1 MRMKALCSELFSAA
15 LTRRSAAV
23 FALLGTVS
31 ILGWTLSRVA
41 PEETPAT
48 PRIAAA
54 PAPAPLP
61 AAVAAEPTARAFS
74 FRSGTTFGQL
84 FTEFGLDRTQVPVA
98 VAAVSRYVDV
108 RKVRAGEGGLAYF
121 DAAGSL
127 VELRFKVS
135 QKGWLTLTRKPAAAG
150 QSVATQAVATQA
162 VATQAV
168 ATQAVATQAVA
179 AQDRWHADWRD
190 LVRTVEVRKVEGEL
204 STFLFDDL
212 QRAGGSPQLAYSMSD
227 VLQWDLDFD
236 RDLHRGDRFGVV
248 FEEVSLDGEKSGLG
262 RVLSLYYENKGK
274 RHEAYLYGDGDGPLA
289 YFDGEGRPLQKLFLR
304 SPLPFMRVTSKFSYS
319 RLHPVLKVYRPHYGV
334 DLGAPYG
341 TPVRATS
348 GGVVTFARSAGGA
361 GLMVTLRHPQGFESS
376 YLHLSKIAPGV
387 KVGSRVSQGE
397 ILGNVG
403 NSGHSTGAHLDYRI
417 KKNGKYLDPMSLKNQ
432 EAEPIP
438 QYRLAEFLKQRD
450 RFRASLHEG
459 APLGDIQLAVAQKP
473 AVVGGSVGT
482 QTAR

>member
-1 MRMKALCSELFSAA
+1 MRMKALLSKMCTAA
-15 LTRRSAAV
+15 LTRRSAVV
-23 FALLGTVS
+23 FALLGSVCV
-31 ILGWTLSRVA
+31 LGWSLSQVA
-41 PEETPAT
+41 PNEQPVA
-48 PRIAAA
+48 PLIAAA
-54 PAPAPLP
+54 PAPAPQP
-61 AAVAAEPTARAFS
+61 AEVSSEPTARAFS

-84 FTEFGLDRTQVPVA
+84 FTEFGLDSDQVPVA

-121 DAAGSL
+121 DAAGRL

-135 QKGWLTLTRKPAAAG
+135 QKGWLTLNRKVAAG
-150 QSVATQAVATQA
+150 AGDDNWQA
-162 VATQAV
+162 
-168 ATQAVATQAVA
+168 
-179 AQDRWHADWRD
+179 HWRD
-190 LVRTVEVRKVEGEL
+190 LVKTVEVRKIEGEL

-236 RDLHRGDRFGVV
+236 RDLQLGDRFGVV
-248 FEEVSLDGEKSGLG
+248 YEEVSLDGEKSGLG
-262 RVLSLYYENKGK
+262 RVLSLYYESKGK
-274 RHEAYLYGDGDGPLA
+274 RHEAYLYGNDDGAPG

-348 GGVVTFARSAGGA
+348 GGIVTFAKSAGGA
-361 GLMVTLRHPQGFESS
+361 GLMVTLRHPQSFESS
-376 YLHLSKIAPGV
+376 YLHLSKIAPGI
-387 KVGSRVSQGE
+387 KVGSRVSQGD

-432 EAEPIP
+432 QAEPIP

-450 RFRASLHEG
+450 RLRASLNDD
-459 APLGDIQLAVAQKP
+459 APLGDIQLAIGPK
-473 AVVGGSVGT
+473 AVVSGGSVGT
-482 QTAR
+482 KTAR